1 MSQEERYRQVQMDRF
16 NRNGSGVQDFS
27 GPLAPGV
34 GRDAID
40 AAVKKGAIDPQN
52 NAIKGAAAPAGSPA
66 TSALSS
72 PGATQ
77 AAQAAGEGDT
87 MSAVGG
93 GLMAAGTA
101 TANPYLMAAGLGVQV
116 LASGEQNKRKEE
128 EAQRQA
134 YNEKIA
140 ARQSAMAKI
149 ASIGIQ

>member
-1 MSQEERYRQVQMDRF
+1 
-16 NRNGSGVQDFS
+16 
-27 GPLAPGV
+27 
-34 GRDAID
+34 
-40 AAVKKGAIDPQN
+40 
-52 NAIKGAAAPAGSPA
+52 
-66 TSALSS
+66 
-72 PGATQ
+72 
-77 AAQAAGEGDT
+77 